1 MTEIDLT
8 GKTAWV
14 TGSTR
19 NIGKSIVTEMAASGA
34 DVVVTNHTNE
44 AELNATVSDL
54 RADYDTEVLGLQVDV
69 GDPHAVSAAAA
80 EINDTVG
87 TVDILV
93 NNAAIRPH
101 TPLEDISL
109 KEWNSV
115 LQTNLTGPFLCAR
128 ALVPEMRESGWGRIV
143 TMSGSDALLGRANR
157 VHVASTKAGL
167 FGYTRALA
175 YELADDGIT
184 VNCIAPGIAQTD
196 RKGEGQSQP
205 NFERYRQHIPLG
217 YICDP
222 DEIAP
227 TASFLAS
234 EKASYIT
241 GQVVHVNG
249 GLLPTTRF

>member
-14 TGSTR
+14 TGSAR
-19 NIGKSIVTEMAASGA
+19 NIGRSIVTEMAASGA
-34 DVVVTNHTNE
+34 DVVVTNHSNN
-44 AELNATVSDL
+44 AELEATVSDL
-54 RADYDTEVLGLQVDV
+54 RAEYDIDVLGQQVDV
-69 GDPHAVSAAAA
+69 GDPDAVSTAVTRID
-80 EINDTVG
+80 EKVG
-87 TVDILV
+87 SVDILV

-101 TPLEDISL
+101 TPIEDLTLE
-109 KEWNSV
+109 EWNDV
-115 LQTNLTGPFLCAR
+115 LRTNLTGPFLCAR
-128 ALVPEMRESGWGRIV
+128 AVVPGMRESGWGRIIA
-143 TMSGSDALLGRANR
+143 MSGSDALFGRANR

-205 NFERYRQHIPLG
+205 NLEKYRQHIPLG

-222 DEIAP
+222 DDIAP
-227 TASFLAS
+227 IATFLAS
-234 EKASYIT
+234 EQASYIT